1 MVWYCR
7 SLQFLMPPLTFC
19 LLSIYMYFFES
30 QICLEIFPYSGYTH
44 THTLAAF
51 SAKSILYLVLL
62 SLPGS
67 PLFQSQL
74 IGHLREVFSNLQNL
88 TMQLRHCFIASGQ

>member
-44 THTLAAF
+44 THTSCF
-51 SAKSILYLVLL
+51 L
-62 SLPGS
+62 SQEHPIPGS
-67 PLFQSQL
+67 PLFTWFTS
-74 IGHLREVFSNLQNL
+74 IPIPTHRPP
-88 TMQLRHCFIASGQ
+88 